1 MSNPPDGFDIYLVN
15 VKTIRTIAHIFV
27 VFSEKLNF
35 INMNM
40 IKNHECE
47 IIAFICSGKNRVE
60 VYGGVTGVFTS
71 SGFGVSLWESAEKCI
86 G

>member
-1 MSNPPDGFDIYLVN
+1 MKP
-15 VKTIRTIAHIFV
+15 
-27 VFSEKLNF
+27 
-35 INMNM
+35 

>member
-1 MSNPPDGFDIYLVN
+1 MQSFYLSETLDE
-15 VKTIRTIAHIFV
+15 TIKIKYVLSPTFSKKSFRTQP
-27 VFSEKLNF
+27 
-35 INMNM
+35 
-40 IKNHECE
+40 IKNHEYE

>member
-1 MSNPPDGFDIYLVN
+1 MKPLKVCVESNIF
-15 VKTIRTIAHIFV
+15 KKSFRTQP
-27 VFSEKLNF
+27 
-35 INMNM
+35 
-40 IKNHECE
+40 IKNHEYE

-71 SGFGVSLWESAEKCI
+71 SGSGVSLWESAEKCI